1 MPPPPPSIHL
11 TDPLLHPFLSPTFSP
26 TAYLNSTLPTLPPSK
41 PSQNPSTS
49 QPPPQNLS
57 ALTTQTQSQI
67 AALWART
74 ATLSDTLTALTDDIL
89 RCSSRLTYEVELL
102 RGEAVGLVEAMT
114 SADGE
119 LGGAIRRFVPEG
131 LKPEAETDPQ
141 QAEEKEAP
149 SPQYPRNTSAVEHS
163 LNEDQAEEETQT
175 TQAIERLRTLQHV
188 KTLLQ
193 PTTQTYN
200 SALSFPLPPSLLAS
214 TSSSLIAI
222 NPPPSD
228 PSAEAKGQTTLANL
242 KREIAELL
250 ALDEGARGSDE
261 GLKRARERVAG
272 LREVVGVW
280 KGTGE
285 ERARMKV
292 VEGLEGMVEERRRGL
307 EVGGGAR
314 REQAE
319 ARTGGGGRGF
329 LGGLQ
334 RLREEIYM
342 E

>member
-1 MPPPPPSIHL
+1 MPSTHHSIHL

-26 TAYLNSTLPTLPPSK
+26 TAYLNSTLLPLTPSK
-41 PSQNPSTS
+41 PPSQSSTS
-49 QPPPQNLS
+49 KPTSPNLS
-57 ALTTQTQSQI
+57 ALATQTQAQI
-67 AALWART
+67 AALSART
-74 ATLSDTLTALTDDIL
+74 TTLSDTLTALTDDIL

-114 SADGE
+114 STDGE
-119 LGGAIRRFVPEG
+119 LGVAIQRFIPNDFSTED
-131 LKPEAETDPQ
+131 ETAQ
-141 QAEEKEAP
+141 QTAEKEAP
-149 SPQYPRNTSAVEHS
+149 SPQKPRNSGVSNEH
-163 LNEDQAEEETQT
+163 QPEEVQT

-188 KTLLQ
+188 RSLLQ
-193 PTTQTYN
+193 RTTQTFN

-214 TSSSLIAI
+214 SLIAI

-228 PSAEAKGQTTLANL
+228 PRAEEKGQAALANL

-250 ALDEGARGSDE
+250 ALDEGGVRGGNE
-261 GLKRARERVAG
+261 GLKRARERVAA
-272 LREVVGVW
+272 LREMVGVW

-285 ERARMKV
+285 EKARMKV
-292 VEGLEGMVEERRRGL
+292 VEGLEGMVEERRRGA

-319 ARTGGGGRGF
+319 GRTGGGGRGF

>member
-1 MPPPPPSIHL
+1 MPSTPPSIHL
-11 TDPLLHPFLSPTFSP
+11 ADPLLHPFLSPTFSP
-26 TAYLNSTLPTLPPSK
+26 TAYLNSTLPPLTPSK
-41 PSQNPSTS
+41 PPSQSSTS
-49 QPPPQNLS
+49 KPTPPISS
-57 ALTTQTQSQI
+57 ALATQTQSQI
-67 AALWART
+67 AALSART
-74 ATLSDTLTALTDDIL
+74 TTLSDTLTALTDEIL

-119 LGGAIRRFVPEG
+119 LGSAIRRFVPNGFES
-131 LKPEAETDPQ
+131 EHEVAQ
-141 QAEEKEAP
+141 QTAGEEAP
-149 SPQYPRNTSAVEHS
+149 SPQNPKNSSTASDE
-163 LNEDQAEEETQT
+163 EQAEEVQT
-175 TQAIERLRTLQHV
+175 KQAIERLRTLQHV
-188 KTLLQ
+188 RSLLQ
-193 PTTQTYN
+193 RTTQTFN
-200 SALSFPLPPSLLAS
+200 SALSFSLPPSLLA
-214 TSSSLIAI
+214 SSLIAI

-228 PSAEAKGQTTLANL
+228 PNAEEKGQAALLNL

-250 ALDEGARGSDE
+250 ALDEGGARGSDE
-261 GLKRARERVAG
+261 GLKTARERVAA

-292 VEGLEGMVEERRRGL
+292 VEGLEGMVEERRRVL
-307 EVGGGAR
+307 DVGGGAR